1 MAKYDDNENNIVT
14 LFNRK
19 TLRPAIDDTQRPD
32 SGGDVPQLVYFVM
45 PDGTEY
51 PVDTSIDVVIGR
63 QSREDDPPVTIDL
76 EDYDGHDLGVSRHH
90 AMIKHVKDNLVLV
103 DLDSINGTFVN
114 GHRAMP
120 LKRYNIGDGDTIT
133 IGRLTLELR
142 FTKRNRR

>member
-1 MAKYDDNENNIVT
+1 MAKYTDVTDKIVT
-14 LFNRK
+14 IFNRK
-19 TLRPAIDDTQRPD
+19 SLRPEIDDTARME
-32 SGGDVPQLVYFVM
+32 SGDVPSQVYFVL
-45 PDGTEY
+45 PDGSEFA
-51 PVDTSIDVVIGR
+51 VNLSHDVVIGR
-63 QSREDDPPVTIDL
+63 QSRDDDPPVTIDL

-142 FTKRNRR
+142 FAKRNRR